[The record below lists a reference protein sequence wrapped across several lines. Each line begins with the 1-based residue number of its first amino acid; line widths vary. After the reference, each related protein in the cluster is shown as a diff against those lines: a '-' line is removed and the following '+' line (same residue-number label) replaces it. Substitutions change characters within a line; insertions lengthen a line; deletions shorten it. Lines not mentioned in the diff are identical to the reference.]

1 MRGGVGPG
9 GTPSSVNRT
18 LMRPEEPRTFTFDRV
33 FDDRATQSQVFEY
46 VQPLVDAAVEGY
58 NATIFTYGQTGSGKT
73 HTMFGTEE
81 HPGLIARAV
90 KLIFD
95 LIESRSDTVFVV
107 KCTFV
112 ELHLDN
118 FNNLLDHEN
127 HPSFKN
133 KQLPNWR
140 PKKIEIREDT
150 RTGEVFL
157 AGSDSLYTLVESM
170 RHAREIIQAGMRL
183 RSSAAT
189 KMNDRSSRS
198 HAILTFYIESRPA
211 ASETAPVTMGKLH
224 LVDLAGSERLVRSVV
239 EGQNKKE
246 AQQINASL
254 TALGDVLEVLSKPG
268 KVASA
273 LVPYRNNKLTR
284 LLQDS
289 LGGNSKTC
297 FIINVQTTAPNYR
310 ETLTSL
316 KYAHRAKMIKNKVSV
331 NKDLFGASDIQ
342 SLTNEINHL
351 KARLEERNSAYE
363 AITEQQKSIGAENKE
378 LRQQIESLSRI
389 NKEEKAT
396 LTDHIGSIIHNK
408 ESLLVE
414 QQHDYA
420 VLQSKLDKRRK
431 LSHDLKVKLAMV
443 EGEVLEVKEKLK
455 AAQMEAARLTTER
468 DQSRK
473 LADKLQRKL
482 KKTLTLREEDR
493 RAMQQRVLDLEKIL
507 EEESAYRRQMQRER
521 EEGRTASALAR
532 EYEEKVETLEHT
544 LAASSKQVRLL
555 LQQLERAKEDA
566 GANEAKLQKE
576 LQSLRAQLE
585 SAHQKQSQTEE
596 KLHREIRT
604 LRSQT
609 ESQRMSIETFEATE
623 REREKEV
630 RRRASTKRPRA
641 SRPTGDS
648 EVEEPE
654 QRRHATHLFEEKLPA
669 KKPTTTTMPSSSSS
683 AVVTTA
689 APAITTASSSSSY
702 ASSTTSLKSKGST
715 LKSLFPRTAIPLDD
729 DDDSATDT
737 TIEATPVKKQKNAK
751 NAKKAARKSV
761 KGKGKAKAK
770 KRSSEDMLSSDLRD
784 NEDESAQN
792 DDKENAVNLK
802 AASASA
808 SSASASGGSQIKKR
822 KLFTATTANK
832 ESQLSSAG
840 TSLASS
846 TVSIAAAAKGKKVP
860 IPVSSKSSLQR
871 LLQSQKGQMP
881 KLKTQN

>member
-1 MRGGVGPG
+1 MASPMRGGVGPG

-170 RHAREIIQAGMRL
+170 RHAREIIQAG
-183 RSSAAT
+183 
-189 KMNDRSSRS
+189 
-198 HAILTFYIESRPA
+198 
-211 ASETAPVTMGKLH
+211 LH

-316 KYAHRAKMIKNKVSV
+316 NV

-532 EYEEKVETLEHT
+532 EYEEK
-544 LAASSKQVRLL
+544 VRLL

-846 TVSIAAAAKGKKVP
+846 TVSIGAAKGKKVP

-881 KLKTQN
+881 KLKVH